1 MDPIKC
7 KNCEVAK
14 KLREN
19 TGDLACCMWY
29 MDHVVICD
37 EPVENCPKL
46 KRWGV

>member
-7 KNCEVAK
+7 NNCEVAK
-14 KLREN
+14 ILHEN
-19 TGDLACCMWY
+19 TGDPACCAWY

-46 KRWGV
+46 KN